1 MRKTLAEEFIVEGP
15 GLHTGI
21 YTHLRIM
28 PSKEEKGIYFSYM
41 ESDQSS
47 LGYIPCHTANV
58 VSTKRCTVLGNG
70 VKSVYTVEHLM
81 AALVANGITDAELRI
96 EGPEVPALDGSAK
109 IFQDKINQCGTDI
122 FEGDGPDILHI
133 DEPIEYL
140 CEESGARYYITPSEN
155 YVLEATLEYEN
166 TLLDG
171 MKATWCFPDHFSEN
185 IAKARTFSL
194 YSEIESLLE
203 SGLIQGGNLKNAL
216 VIVDRDITVEFIKSQ
231 IQKYITDVSD
241 VSVTD
246 YVINGPMYYDNE
258 PARHKIL
265 DMLGDLSL
273 LNLKIKGHI
282 SAIRPG
288 HTGNSNLARHLINLF
303 YG

>member
-21 YTHLRIM
+21 NTHLRVI
-28 PSKEEKGIYFSYM
+28 PSTEEKGIYFSYM

-58 VSTKRCTVLGNG
+58 VSTQRCTVLGNG
-70 VKSVYTVEHLM
+70 VKTVLTVEHLM
-81 AALVANGITDAELRI
+81 AALTANGITDAELRI
-96 EGPEVPALDGSAK
+96 DGPEVPALDGSAQ
-109 IFQDKINQCGTDI
+109 IFHDKINASGTES
-122 FEGDGPDILHI
+122 FAGDGLDILHI
-133 DEPIEYL
+133 DEPITYQ
-140 CEESGARYYITPSEN
+140 CKESGALYHLSPSDD
-155 YVLEATLEYEN
+155 YVLEATLEYET

-171 MKATWCFPDHFSEN
+171 MKATWCFQNDIFEN
-185 IAKARTFSL
+185 IARARTFSL

-203 SGLIQGGNLKNAL
+203 LGLIQGGNLENAL
-216 VIVDRDITVEFIKSQ
+216 VIVDRDVTGEFIKSQ
-231 IQKYITDVSD
+231 IRKYITDVSD

-246 YVINGPMYYDNE
+246 CVINGPMYYDNE

-273 LNLKIKGHI
+273 LNLKIKGQV